1 LHTPSLS
8 ARELALVADTDV
20 IGHIRREN
28 AQRQARMDAVAMTP
42 QPGLICMMV
51 AESVAD
57 RAVNVYEYERD
68 MELGTYSDVHKE
80 FCGFRPRQDFSQWT
94 LEDFER
100 ANKDLF
106 KEVSRISETQADNAD
121 DLEAEKAYWA
131 EEEDRM
137 AKAEEYYRDVARLEA
152 QDLREEQE
160 YTAQD
165 TLSGV

>member
-1 LHTPSLS
+1 
-8 ARELALVADTDV
+8 
-20 IGHIRREN
+20 
-28 AQRQARMDAVAMTP
+28 M
-42 QPGLICMMV
+42 
-51 AESVAD
+51 
-57 RAVNVYEYERD
+57 
-68 MELGTYSDVHKE
+68 
-80 FCGFRPRQDFSQWT
+80 
-94 LEDFER
+94 EDFER

>member
-1 LHTPSLS
+1 MHTPSLS

-28 AQRQARMDAVAMTP
+28 AQRQAMWDAVAMTP

-80 FCGFRPRQDFSQWT
+80 FYGFRPRHDFSTWT
-94 LEDFER
+94 LEDFEW
-100 ANKDLF
+100 ANKELF
-106 KEVSRISETQADNAD
+106 EEAEW
-121 DLEAEKAYWA
+121 EAEKAYWA
-131 EEEDRM
+131 EEEKRE
-137 AKAEEYYRDVARLEA
+137 AAEAEEYRLIAVQAARDH
-152 QDLREEQE
+152 REDQE
-160 YTAQD
+160 YAEQD
-165 TLSGV
+165 RLSGV

>member
-1 LHTPSLS
+1 MHTTSLS

-20 IGHIRREN
+20 IGHIRSEN
-28 AQRQARMDAVAMTP
+28 AQRQARMDATE
-42 QPGLICMMV
+42 GLICMMV

-80 FCGFRPRQDFSQWT
+80 LYGFRPRHGFSTWT

-100 ANKDLF
+100 ANKDRF

-131 EEEDRM
+131 VDIDRV

>member
-1 LHTPSLS
+1 MTTPSLS

-20 IGHIRREN
+20 IGHIRRGN
-28 AQRQARMDAVAMTP
+28 AQRQARMDATE
-42 QPGLICMMV
+42 GLICMMV
-51 AESVAD
+51 AEGVAD

-152 QDLREEQE
+152 RGLREEQE

>member
-1 LHTPSLS
+1 MTTPSLS

-20 IGHIRREN
+20 IGHIRRGN
-28 AQRQARMDAVAMTP
+28 AQRQARMDATE
-42 QPGLICMMV
+42 GLICMMV
-51 AESVAD
+51 AEGVAD

-106 KEVSRISETQADNAD
+106 KETSRMIETQADNAD

>member
-28 AQRQARMDAVAMTP
+28 AQQQARMDATE
-42 QPGLICMMV
+42 GLICMMV

-131 EEEDRM
+131 EEEGRM

>member
-1 LHTPSLS
+1 MTTPSLS

-20 IGHIRREN
+20 IGHIRRGN
-28 AQRQARMDAVAMTP
+28 AQRQARMDATE
-42 QPGLICMMV
+42 GLICMMV
-51 AESVAD
+51 AEGVAD

-152 QDLREEQE
+152 QGLREEQE